1 MLLAAN
7 GAAAG
12 IILIV
17 GLFYLVFL
25 VLMIAAWVK
34 ILTKAGYSGWWI
46 LIGLVPLVNMIMFF
60 VFAFSDWPALR
71 ATRQYQAGPYQ
82 PSPYQR

>member
-12 IILIV
+12 IFIIF
-17 GLFYLVFL
+17 GLLYLVFL
-25 VLMIAAWVK
+25 VLTIAAWVK

-71 ATRQYQAGPYQ
+71 AARQYQAGPYQ